1 MKFETNKYAI
11 FAYLLEDGE
20 LDIADGEI
28 RRVDSVSLD
37 IDYENVI
44 GPPTRKTIPLSAI
57 IECFDETNIRNSGT

>member
-11 FAYLLEDGE
+11 FAYTLENGE
-20 LDIADGEI
+20 MDLADGEI
-28 RRVDSVSLD
+28 LRVDSVSLD
-37 IDYENVI
+37 IDYVNAI